1 LPDEW
6 KKGIMNNLPK
16 KGDLT
21 NCNNW
26 RGLTLLSSAS
36 KILSRIMLNRIK
48 GYIHNKFR
56 KEQMGLCKGRS
67 CTDQVNNLRIILEQF
82 TEFQSPLYLIFIE
95 KAFDSTNRNKT
106 WNAMRII
113 GLLGKIT
120 RPIQEMY
127 KNYTCQVGNYQNPL

>member
-1 LPDEW
+1 VLPDEW
-6 KKGIMNNLPK
+6 KKGILIKLPK

-26 RGLTLLSSAS
+26 RGITLLSSPS
-36 KILSRIMLNRIK
+36 KILSRIK
-48 GYIHNKFR
+48 GYTDNKLRR
-56 KEQMGLCKGRS
+56 KQMGFHKGRS

-82 TEFQSPLYLIFIE
+82 TEFQSPLYIIFIE